1 MGPTDAG
8 LLDPHLISEIGIS
21 EWMINFLYLINPVNP
36 RSFMMGQKVF
46 LARVTSCFG
55 LCWSGAV
62 WASCVLSLVVNRL
75 TSWFW
80 WQTEIASV
88 LGSVAVSFPIWW
100 DCKLRILAHLLCYI
114 SLFTTNL
121 GNNLCEMK
129 TSKLWGFFQLPLKK
143 FSIIY

>member
-1 MGPTDAG
+1 MGPTDTG

-36 RSFMMGQKVF
+36 RSCMMGQKVF

-55 LCWSGAV
+55 LRWSGLV

-80 WQTEIASV
+80 WQTEAASV
-88 LGSVAVSFPIWW
+88 LGSVAVLFPIWW
-100 DCKLRILAHLLCYI
+100 DWKLRILVQLLCP
-114 SLFTTNL
+114 FTANL
-121 GNNLCEMK
+121 GNISMK
-129 TSKLWGFFQLPLKK
+129 WKHPNYGLFFNCL
-143 FSIIY
+143 FRI